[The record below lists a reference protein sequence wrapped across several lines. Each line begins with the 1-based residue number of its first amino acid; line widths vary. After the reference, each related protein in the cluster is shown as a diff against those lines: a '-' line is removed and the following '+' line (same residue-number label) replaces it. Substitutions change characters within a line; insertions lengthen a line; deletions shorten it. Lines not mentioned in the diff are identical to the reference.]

1 MARNLTQIFVN
12 KETICRRFRLPL
24 LVLFVRAIFWLMRII
39 VIRHLHAA
47 HLSPTAPPKIVVH
60 HRGPST
66 HAHTH
71 THGESIFLF
80 KLKCLFNGF
89 AFHFSGPRHMSAVCL
104 RRRRLFGQGCR
115 KKARKHKRNA
125 RT

>member
-47 HLSPTAPPKIVVH
+47 HLSPTAPPKIAVH
-60 HRGPST
+60 HRGPPT

-71 THGESIFLF
+71 TH
-80 KLKCLFNGF
+80 
-89 AFHFSGPRHMSAVCL
+89 MT
-104 RRRRLFGQGCR
+104 
-115 KKARKHKRNA
+115 KASFYSN
-125 RT
+125 

>member
-1 MARNLTQIFVN
+1 VSNSKYFVYIKQN
-12 KETICRRFRLPL
+12 
-24 LVLFVRAIFWLMRII
+24 V
-39 VIRHLHAA
+39 
-47 HLSPTAPPKIVVH
+47 
-60 HRGPST
+60 
-66 HAHTH
+66 
-71 THGESIFLF
+71 
-80 KLKCLFNGF
+80 KCLFNGF